1 MKSTNARPDQEFR
14 AGSLF
19 AAIWKEPRKAGNG
32 EGLVHSIRIQKRY
45 RDERTGQ
52 WKSTTYLRPEDL
64 PKLALLANRIYE
76 HIYLRDQRYLATPA
90 SQVTAQKAG

>member
-1 MKSTNARPDQEFR
+1 MTSNHGRPSREFR

-19 AAIWKEPRKAGNG
+19 AAVWMEPRKSGHG

-45 RDERTGQ
+45 RDERSGE
-52 WKSTTYLRPEDL
+52 WKSTGYLRPEDL

-76 HIYLRDQRYLATPA
+76 DIYFRDDVARPTEQT
-90 SQVTAQKAG
+90 K